1 MAIQAVQNALY
12 LTLKPGPK
20 LTLIALAE
28 HANEEG
34 ICWPSQKLISIR
46 ASISTRKVR
55 DHLRLLESGDWVKTY
70 LGRGPKF
77 VNLYRLNLV
86 QMDIQ
91 AKQVREQIEHDKNGR
106 KIDPAD
112 PVFATPDL
120 SDITADF
127 ENTPSDESDNNPG
140 PTGPTETS
148 TNLHIKTKRERS
160 VELSEVA
167 KLQKLVTVSE
177 VTKLQKLVTVS
188 EEAKQSA
195 MERLRLWAEF
205 ESSDE
210 AFHSHQQ
217 TSLQTALTDV
227 CSIIS
232 QTDLILELENWDF
245 LNETR
250 RNSWISRIS
259 KSYQEC

>member
-1 MAIQAVQNALY
+1 MAIQAVHNALY

-28 HANEEG
+28 HASEEG
-34 ICWPSQKLISIR
+34 LCWPTQKLISIR

-55 DHLRLLESGDWVKTY
+55 DHLRHLESGDWLITY
-70 LGRGPKF
+70 VGSGPKF
-77 VNLYRLNLV
+77 VNLYRLNLD

-91 AKQVREQIEHDKNGR
+91 AKRVKEQIEQDKNER
-106 KIDPAD
+106 KIDLAD

-120 SDITADF
+120 SDPAADF
-127 ENTPSDESDNNPG
+127 ENTLSDESDNNPG

-177 VTKLQKLVTVS
+177 
-188 EEAKQSA
+188 EAKQSA

-210 AFHSHQQ
+210 AFNSHQE
-217 TSLQTALTDV
+217 TSLQTALTDA

-232 QTDLILELENWDF
+232 QTDLILGLGTWGF

-250 RNSWISRIS
+250 RNSWILRIS
-259 KSYQEC
+259 ESYR

>member
-28 HANEEG
+28 HASEEG
-34 ICWPSQKLISIR
+34 LCWPSQKLISIR

-55 DHLRLLESGDWVKTY
+55 DHLRLLESGSWLITY

-77 VNLYRLNLV
+77 VNLYRLNLD

-91 AKQVREQIEHDKNGR
+91 AKRVKEQIEQDKNER
-106 KIDPAD
+106 KIDLAD

-120 SDITADF
+120 SDPGADF

-177 VTKLQKLVTVS
+177 
-188 EEAKQSA
+188 EAKQSA

-210 AFHSHQQ
+210 TFNSHQE
-217 TSLQTALTDV
+217 TSLQTALTDA

-232 QTDLILELENWDF
+232 QTDLILGLGTWDF
-245 LNETR
+245 LNEPR
-250 RNSWISRIS
+250 RTTWILRIS
-259 KSYQEC
+259 ESYQ

>member
-55 DHLRLLESGDWVKTY
+55 DHLRLLESGDWLITY
-70 LGRGPKF
+70 VGRGPKF
-77 VNLYRLNLV
+77 VNLYRLNLD

-91 AKQVREQIEHDKNGR
+91 AKRVKEQIEQDKNKR
-106 KIDPAD
+106 KIDLAD
-112 PVFATPDL
+112 PVFATPVL

-127 ENTPSDESDNNPG
+127 ENTPSDESDNYSG
-140 PTGPTETS
+140 PTGPIETS
-148 TNLHIKTKRERS
+148 TNLHKKTKRERS
-160 VELSEVA
+160 LELSEVT
-167 KLQKLVTVSE
+167 KFQKLVTVS
-177 VTKLQKLVTVS
+177 T
-188 EEAKQSA
+188 EAKQSA

-205 ESSDE
+205 KSSDE
-210 AFHSHQQ
+210 AFNSHQQ
-217 TSLQTALTDV
+217 PSLQTALTDA

-232 QTDLILELENWDF
+232 QTDLILELRNWDF

-259 KSYQEC
+259 KSYQQC

>member
-12 LTLKPGPK
+12 LALKPGPK

-55 DHLRLLESGDWVKTY
+55 DHLRILESGDWLKTD

-77 VNLYRLNLV
+77 VNRYRLNLD

-91 AKQVREQIEHDKNGR
+91 AKQVKEQIEHEKNKR

-127 ENTPSDESDNNPG
+127 ENTPSDESDNSSG
-140 PTGPTETS
+140 PTGPIETS
-148 TNLHIKTKRERS
+148 RNLNRETKRERS
-160 VELSEVA
+160 LEL
-167 KLQKLVTVSE
+167 SE

-188 EEAKQSA
+188 KEAKESA
-195 MERLRLWAEF
+195 LERLRLWAEF

-210 AFHSHQQ
+210 TFNSHQQ

-227 CSIIS
+227 CSIVS
-232 QTDLILELENWDF
+232 QADLILELGTWDF
-245 LNETR
+245 LDETR

>member
-1 MAIQAVQNALY
+1 
-12 LTLKPGPK
+12 
-20 LTLIALAE
+20 
-28 HANEEG
+28 
-34 ICWPSQKLISIR
+34 
-46 ASISTRKVR
+46 
-55 DHLRLLESGDWVKTY
+55 
-70 LGRGPKF
+70 
-77 VNLYRLNLV
+77 
-86 QMDIQ
+86 
-91 AKQVREQIEHDKNGR
+91 
-106 KIDPAD
+106 
-112 PVFATPDL
+112 VFATPDL
-120 SDITADF
+120 SDPAADF
-127 ENTPSDESDNNPG
+127 ENTLSDESDNNPG

-177 VTKLQKLVTVS
+177 VAKLQKLVTVS

-210 AFHSHQQ
+210 AFNSHQE
-217 TSLQTALTDV
+217 TSLQTALTDA

-232 QTDLILELENWDF
+232 QTDLILGLGTWDF

-250 RNSWISRIS
+250 RTTWILRIS
-259 KSYQEC
+259 ESYQ

>member
-28 HANEEG
+28 HADEDG

-55 DHLRLLESGDWVKTY
+55 DHLRLLESGDWGKTY
-70 LGRGPKF
+70 LARGPKF

-86 QMDIQ
+86 QMDIR

-120 SDITADF
+120 SDINADF
-127 ENTPSDESDNNPG
+127 ENSPSDESDNNSG
-140 PTGPTETS
+140 PTGPTEAS
-148 TNLHIKTKRERS
+148 LNRHIKTKKEMS
-160 VELSEVA
+160 LELSEAA
-167 KLQKLVTVSE
+167 KLQKAVTVSRE
-177 VTKLQKLVTVS
+177 LKLA
-188 EEAKQSA
+188 AK
-195 MERLRLWAEF
+195 ERLFGWAEF
-205 ESSDE
+205 EDSDDG
-210 AFHSHQQ
+210 FNSHQY
-217 TSLQTALTDV
+217 TSLQKALSDA
-227 CSIIS
+227 CSIIP
-232 QTDLILELENWDF
+232 QEDLLLYMESWEF
-245 LNETR
+245 LDDASRTT
-250 RNSWISRIS
+250 WKSRIS
-259 KSYQEC
+259 ESYQ

>member
-46 ASISTRKVR
+46 ASISTRRVR
-55 DHLRLLESGDWVKTY
+55 DHLRLLESGDWLITY
-70 LGRGPKF
+70 VGRGPKF
-77 VNLYRLNLV
+77 VNLYRLNLD

-91 AKQVREQIEHDKNGR
+91 AKRVKEQIEQDKNKR
-106 KIDPAD
+106 KIDLAD
-112 PVFATPDL
+112 PVFATADL

-127 ENTPSDESDNNPG
+127 ENTPPDESDNYSG
-140 PTGPTETS
+140 PTGPIETS
-148 TNLHIKTKRERS
+148 TNLHIKPKRERS
-160 VELSEVA
+160 VEL
-167 KLQKLVTVSE
+167 SE

-188 EEAKQSA
+188 TEAKQSA

-210 AFHSHQQ
+210 AFNSHQE
-217 TSLQTALTDV
+217 TSLQTALTDA

-232 QTDLILELENWDF
+232 QTDLILELGTWDF

-250 RNSWISRIS
+250 RTTWISRIS
-259 KSYQEC
+259 ESYQQC

>member
-12 LTLKPGPK
+12 LPLKPGPK

-34 ICWPSQKLISIR
+34 ICRPSQKLISIR
-46 ASISTRKVR
+46 ASISTCKVR
-55 DHLRLLESGDWVKTY
+55 DQFRILKSGDWLKTD

-77 VNLYRLNLV
+77 VNRYRLNLD
-86 QMDIQ
+86 QIDIQ
-91 AKQVREQIEHDKNGR
+91 AKQVKEQIEHEKNKR

-127 ENTPSDESDNNPG
+127 ENTPSDENDNYSG
-140 PTGPTETS
+140 PTGPIETS
-148 TNLHIKTKRERS
+148 RNLHRETKRERS
-160 VELSEVA
+160 LEL
-167 KLQKLVTVSE
+167 SE

-188 EEAKQSA
+188 KEAKESA
-195 MERLRLWAEF
+195 VERLRLWAEF

-210 AFHSHQQ
+210 TFNSHQQ

-227 CSIIS
+227 CSIVS
-232 QTDLILELENWDF
+232 QADLILELGTWDF
-245 LNETR
+245 LDETR

>member
-28 HANEEG
+28 HASEEG
-34 ICWPSQKLISIR
+34 LCWPSQKLISIR

-55 DHLRLLESGDWVKTY
+55 DHLRLLESGDWLITY
-70 LGRGPKF
+70 VGRGPKF
-77 VNLYRLNLV
+77 VNLYRLNLD

-91 AKQVREQIEHDKNGR
+91 AKRVKEQIEQDKNER
-106 KIDPAD
+106 KIDLAD

-120 SDITADF
+120 SDPAADF
-127 ENTPSDESDNNPG
+127 ENTLSDESDNNPG

-177 VTKLQKLVTVS
+177 
-188 EEAKQSA
+188 EAKQSA

-210 AFHSHQQ
+210 AFNSHQE
-217 TSLQTALTDV
+217 TSLQTALTDA

-232 QTDLILELENWDF
+232 QTDLILGLGTWDF

-250 RNSWISRIS
+250 RTTWILRIS
-259 KSYQEC
+259 ESYQ

>member
-46 ASISTRKVR
+46 ASISTRRVR
-55 DHLRLLESGDWVKTY
+55 DHLRLLESGDWLITY
-70 LGRGPKF
+70 VGRGPKF
-77 VNLYRLNLV
+77 VNLYRLNLD

-91 AKQVREQIEHDKNGR
+91 AKRVKEQIEQDKNKR
-106 KIDPAD
+106 KIDLAA
-112 PVFATPDL
+112 PVFATSDL

-127 ENTPSDESDNNPG
+127 ENTPPDESDNNPG

-148 TNLHIKTKRERS
+148 TNLHIKPKRERS
-160 VELSEVA
+160 VEL
-167 KLQKLVTVSE
+167 SE

-188 EEAKQSA
+188 TEAKQSA

-210 AFHSHQQ
+210 AFNSHQE
-217 TSLQTALTDV
+217 TSLQTALTDA
-227 CSIIS
+227 CSVIS
-232 QTDLILELENWDF
+232 QTDLILELRTWDF
-245 LNETR
+245 LNETLI
-250 RNSWISRIS
+250 NSWILRIS
-259 KSYQEC
+259 ESYQ

>member
-70 LGRGPKF
+70 LARGPKF

-112 PVFATPDL
+112 LVFGTPDL
-120 SDITADF
+120 SDIAADF
-127 ENTPSDESDNNPG
+127 ENTSSDENDNNCG
-140 PTGPTETS
+140 PTGPIETS
-148 TNLHIKTKRERS
+148 TNLHRKTKRERS
-160 VELSEVA
+160 LEL
-167 KLQKLVTVSE
+167 SE

-188 EEAKQSA
+188 KEAKESA
-195 MERLRLWAEF
+195 VERLRLWAEF

-217 TSLQTALTDV
+217 TSLQAALTDV

-250 RNSWISRIS
+250 RNSWISRVS
-259 KSYQEC
+259 KNYEQY

>member
-28 HANEEG
+28 HASEEG
-34 ICWPSQKLISIR
+34 LCWPSQKLISIR

-55 DHLRLLESGDWVKTY
+55 DHLRLLESGDWLVTY
-70 LGRGPKF
+70 VGRGPKF
-77 VNLYRLNLV
+77 VNLYQLNLE
-86 QMDIQ
+86 QIDIQ
-91 AKQVREQIEHDKNGR
+91 AKRVKEQIEQDKDER
-106 KIDPAD
+106 KIDLAD
-112 PVFATPDL
+112 PQFATQDL
-120 SDITADF
+120 SDPGADF
-127 ENTPSDESDNNPG
+127 ENTLSDESDNNSG

-148 TNLHIKTKRERS
+148 LNRKIKTKRERS
-160 VELSEVA
+160 VELSEV
-167 KLQKLVTVSE
+167 
-177 VTKLQKLVTVS
+177 TKLQKLVTVTT
-188 EEAKQSA
+188 EAKQSA

-210 AFHSHQQ
+210 AFNSHQQ
-217 TSLQTALTDV
+217 TSLQIALTDV
-227 CSIIS
+227 CFIIS
-232 QTDLILELENWDF
+232 QTDLILELGTWDF

-259 KSYQEC
+259 ESYQQC

>member
-70 LGRGPKF
+70 LARGPKF

-86 QMDIQ
+86 QMDIR

-127 ENTPSDESDNNPG
+127 ENTPSDESDSSSG
-140 PTGPTETS
+140 PTGPIETS
-148 TNLHIKTKRERS
+148 TNLHRKTKRERS
-160 VELSEVA
+160 LEL
-167 KLQKLVTVSE
+167 SE

-188 EEAKQSA
+188 KEAKESA
-195 MERLRLWAEF
+195 VERLRLWAEF

-210 AFHSHQQ
+210 AFNSHQQ

-227 CSIIS
+227 CSIVS
-232 QTDLILELENWDF
+232 QADLILELGTWDF
-245 LNETR
+245 LDETR